1 MDKYRNSKNS
11 EKATKTLVYKQKK
24 KTGDQNTKENY
35 KQLKHHSKDHTTIIL
50 EIY

>member
-24 KTGDQNTKENY
+24 KTGVFEGIFYDFYT
-35 KQLKHHSKDHTTIIL
+35 
-50 EIY
+50 